1 MDFKLL
7 GKKKIAHL
15 ISDVE
20 IIEMATIGAAGK
32 N

>member
-1 MDFKLL
+1 MDFKLQ
-7 GKKKIAHL
+7 GKKIAHL

-20 IIEMATIGAAGK
+20 ITEMTTIAVAGK

>member
-7 GKKKIAHL
+7 GKKIAHL

-32 N
+32 S